1 MTENAAPN
9 PDGAKTKCRDYNQ
22 TLKQLSTILPFN
34 LPMNMTDKR
43 LKILSVCM
51 TALKFT
57 LKLTHIT
64 SLYIRKAEILASPTR
79 LSGTAIG
86 LFVRQEA

>member
-1 MTENAAPN
+1 MA
-9 PDGAKTKCRDYNQ
+9 
-22 TLKQLSTILPFN
+22 
-34 LPMNMTDKR
+34 
-43 LKILSVCM
+43 
-51 TALKFT
+51 ALKFT

-86 LFVRQEA
+86 LFVRQET